1 MLAGALAGTVIPVK
15 DHTVFKA
22 LSNTFVQ
29 AEMGNEENGL
39 RYIQSDL
46 VREKQPFRVWLHER
60 DLKVWD
66 AVALQLLLPS
76 LVA

>member
-39 RYIQSDL
+39 RYS
-46 VREKQPFRVWLHER
+46 RTW
-60 DLKVWD
+60 
-66 AVALQLLLPS
+66 
-76 LVA
+76 

>member
-15 DHTVFKA
+15 DHTVF
-22 LSNTFVQ
+22 NTFVQ

-39 RYIQSDL
+39 RYIQSNL